1 MTQST
6 SFLLAQDE
14 TAIQMRSLGRQSLTG
29 WVLPL
34 VKLGPLAR
42 RCSRFSNISQS
53 NGYKYD
59 MANCLYAATVEEI
72 LDNCSCKPFFLNWQ
86 AKSTRVENS
95 ASLPFCTGP
104 GLLCMKNKMNMWG
117 DENRKM
123 DRVIHYSFFFNPFFF
138 AVLTCFYER

>member
-1 MTQST
+1 
-6 SFLLAQDE
+6 
-14 TAIQMRSLGRQSLTG
+14 MRSLGRQSLTG
-29 WVLPL
+29 WVTWSPSWILL
-34 VKLGPLAR
+34 KIFRL
-42 RCSRFSNISQS
+42 FMYISQS

-123 DRVIHYSFFFNPFFF
+123 DRVIHYFFFFKLF
-138 AVLTCFYER
+138 